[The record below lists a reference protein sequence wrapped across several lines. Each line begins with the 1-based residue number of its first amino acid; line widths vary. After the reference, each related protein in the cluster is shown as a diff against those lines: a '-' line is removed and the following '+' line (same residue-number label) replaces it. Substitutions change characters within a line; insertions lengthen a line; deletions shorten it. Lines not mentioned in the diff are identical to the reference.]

1 MLQNSSVI
9 DFKKLCLLPG
19 QQCWIIYVDA
29 LVLDSG
35 GNLFDALS
43 IATRA
48 ALYNT
53 TIPQVTVVKGD
64 EPGDFDLELNPDK
77 TFGLPV
83 ENVPICVTLSKLG
96 PHYILDS
103 ALEEELCSG
112 CRVTF
117 AVSKK
122 GNLCAM
128 QKGSGTVSPL
138 ALTQMIAT
146 VQSIGTIIIDK
157 MDKLL
162 EEEKLIKK
170 KTGFLA

>member
-1 MLQNSSVI
+1 
-9 DFKKLCLLPG
+9 
-19 QQCWIIYVDA
+19 
-29 LVLDSG
+29 
-35 GNLFDALS
+35 
-43 IATRA
+43 
-48 ALYNT
+48 
-53 TIPQVTVVKGD
+53 
-64 EPGDFDLELNPDK
+64 
-77 TFGLPV
+77 
-83 ENVPICVTLSKLG
+83 
-96 PHYILDS
+96 
-103 ALEEELCSG
+103 
-112 CRVTF
+112 VTF